1 MVCEGYGHALRGSP
15 RAVHR
20 RVAQCRGLVVA
31 QHRDVRLGIAEAVP
45 ANGRHIS
52 RLVRAD
58 AAAVGLRTA
67 AAAEAV
73 IRAVGCGRG
82 VNWFDGPGCSVKG
95 AAEEPQHGE
104 QHRVGMSAGS
114 WQLAWGQLE
123 TRLPPGRC
131 LIAASPQAE
140 GWSPADED
148 AAGMSWHRRRAAVG
162 RGGRLCGLQIPQDWV
177 KFKI

>member
-1 MVCEGYGHALRGSP
+1 M
-15 RAVHR
+15 
-20 RVAQCRGLVVA
+20 
-31 QHRDVRLGIAEAVP
+31 
-45 ANGRHIS
+45 
-52 RLVRAD
+52 
-58 AAAVGLRTA
+58 
-67 AAAEAV
+67 
-73 IRAVGCGRG
+73 
-82 VNWFDGPGCSVKG
+82 NWFDGPGCSVRG

-148 AAGMSWHRRRAAVG
+148 AAGMSWHRRRAAVEWQ
-162 RGGRLCGLQIPQDWV
+162 RRAAMRPADTTRLGQIQNMKRALPVYYGFQNCDSSLVRPTGNIKPCPCSHNLHLLKETTPAYPFTPHVDSRRVGLGP
-177 KFKI
+177 